1 MRESAFAMP
10 GVREEGSVLGGM
22 GESSGRQ
29 SVPGGRQTQQMIGAS
44 RRTTAGATIPCR
56 GNTQYEVLD
65 SVLYIKGG
73 ILT

>member
-10 GVREEGSVLGGM
+10 GVREEGSVMGGM

-29 SVPGGRQTQQMIGAS
+29 TVPTGRHTVGS
-44 RRTTAGATIPCR
+44 RRTTTGATIPCR
-56 GNTQYEVLD
+56 GNTQCEVLD
-65 SVLYIKGG
+65 SVLYIKGS

>member
-10 GVREEGSVLGGM
+10 GVREEGPMMGGM

-29 SVPGGRQTQQMIGAS
+29 SVPVGRASLLGAS
-44 RRTTAGATIPCR
+44 RRTTTGATIPCR
-56 GNTQYEVLD
+56 GNTQCEVLD
-65 SVLYIKGG
+65 SVLYIKGS